1 MAEQLARV
9 ERVSL
14 AESGTLKYFKNKNL
28 FFFYV
33 SVLPR
38 ILGLAAAQV
47 SPQGSRQV
55 RAGILE
61 VFVLLPFV
69 GHQTGET
76 FDTFLL
82 TLEVA
87 NLVSFKVHDQTNVD
101 QAGTENIQNKYKI

>member
-14 AESGTLKYFKNKNL
+14 AESGTLKYSPNINL
-28 FFFYV
+28 FFYV

-87 NLVSFKVHDQTNVD
+87 NLVSFKVHDQTNVG
-101 QAGTENIQNKYKI
+101 QAGTENIQNK